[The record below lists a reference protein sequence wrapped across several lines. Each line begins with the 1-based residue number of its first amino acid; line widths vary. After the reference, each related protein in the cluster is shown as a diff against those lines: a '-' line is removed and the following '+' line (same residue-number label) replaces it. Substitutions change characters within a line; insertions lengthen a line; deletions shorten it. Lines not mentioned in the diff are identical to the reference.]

1 MAVSNKRDFW
11 LVAITAGRWQRHG
24 IVEARKAGLKV
35 VAIDSDPNAEGFQD
49 ADKYICMDTNDY
61 EGVVDAL
68 QSLDIAIR
76 GAVSFC
82 SEAGMLL
89 AAHVREAFNLPGP
102 RRALCRSL
110 IDKGIQRRVWE
121 KAGVP
126 SPQFRTFTSKQAV
139 LAAIPL
145 FGFPSIIKPTDSSG
159 SRGVTKLESIQ
170 DDLGEAVDRAFD
182 FAKSGE
188 VVLENFMVG
197 TEFTVEVFCIQGKVN
212 VLAISEKKKVSGTR
226 GTVARELATPDRPC
240 DVLERIVDAVSN
252 AFVALGYVDGPGHAE
267 AILMEDESVGLVEVA
282 GRGGGFMVFDKF
294 VPLVSGVN
302 IARLTAQ
309 QAVGMTLTPFQSL
322 ARAAVLRF
330 FPTRPGF
337 LRAIHGFDEA
347 NKVPG
352 VEAGCFVKPGLIFGQ
367 AMADGDRLGYIL
379 SCAETVAEAQRR
391 ADFAEHKVVFDFV
404 PPRVP

>member
-1 MAVSNKRDFW
+1 MSEKSDVW

-35 VAIDSDPNAEGFQD
+35 VAVDSDPDAEGFQY
-49 ADKYICMDTNDY
+49 ADKSICMDTNDY

-68 QSLDIAIR
+68 QSLDISVQ

-102 RRALCRSL
+102 RQALCRSL

-126 SPQFRTFTSKQAV
+126 SPRFRTFTSKQAV

-170 DDLGEAVDRAFD
+170 DDLGEAVDRAFAY
-182 FAKSGE
+182 AKSGE
-188 VVLENFMVG
+188 VVLEACMVG
-197 TEFTVEVFCIQGKVN
+197 TEFTVEVFCMQGVVN
-212 VLAISEKKKVSGTR
+212 VLAISEKKKVPGTR
-226 GTVARELATPDRPC
+226 DTVARELATPDRPS
-240 DVLERIVDAVSN
+240 DVLARIADAVSK
-252 AFVALGYVDGPGHAE
+252 AFVALGYLDGPGHAE
-267 AILMEDESVGLVEVA
+267 AILMADGSVGLVEVA

-309 QAVGMTLTPFQSL
+309 QAVGMTLSPFRCS

-330 FPTRPGF
+330 FPTQPGI
-337 LRAIHGFDEA
+337 LRAVHGFDEA

-352 VEAGCFVKPGLIFGQ
+352 VEAGCFVKPGISFSH

-379 SCAETVAEAQRR
+379 SCAETVVEAQRC
-391 ADFAEHKVVFDFV
+391 ADLAEGKVVFDFA
-404 PPRVP
+404 PPRAV

>member
-1 MAVSNKRDFW
+1 MSSKRDVW

-35 VAIDSDPNAEGFQD
+35 LAIDSDPDAEGFQD
-49 ADKYICMDTNDY
+49 ADKCMCIDTNDY

-68 QSLDIAIR
+68 QSMDISIR

-102 RRALCRSL
+102 RLALCQSL
-110 IDKGIQRRVWE
+110 INKGIQRRIWD

-126 SPQFRTFTSKQAV
+126 SPRFRTFTSKQAV
-139 LAAIPL
+139 LETIPL

-170 DDLGEAVDRAFD
+170 DDLGEAVDRAFG
-182 FAKSGE
+182 FTKSGE
-188 VVLENFMVG
+188 VVLEDYMDG
-197 TEFTVEVFCIQGKVN
+197 TEFTVEVFCMQGVVN

-226 GTVARELATPDRPC
+226 GTVARELATPDRPPE
-240 DVLERIVDAVSN
+240 VLGRIVDAVSK
-252 AFVALGYVDGPGHAE
+252 AFVALGYIEGPGHAE
-267 AILMEDESVGLVEVA
+267 AILMEDERVGLVEVA

-309 QAVGMTLTPFQSL
+309 QAVGMTLPPFQSL

-330 FPTRPGF
+330 FPTQPGF

-352 VEAGCFVKPGLIFGQ
+352 VEAGCFVKPGVSFGQ
-367 AMADGDRLGYIL
+367 SMADGDRLGYVL
-379 SCAETVAEAQRR
+379 SFAETVLEAQRR
-391 ADFAEHKVVFDFV
+391 ADLAANKVVFDFV
-404 PPRVP
+404 SPQTS

>member
-1 MAVSNKRDFW
+1 MSDKTGVW

-35 VAIDSDPNAEGFQD
+35 VAIDAAPDAEGFQD
-49 ADKYICMDTNDY
+49 ADKSICIDTNDY
-61 EGVVDAL
+61 QAVVESL
-68 QSLDIAIR
+68 RTLDIHIR

-89 AAHVREAFNLPGP
+89 AGHVREAFDLPGP
-102 RRALCRSL
+102 RQTMCQSL
-110 IDKGIQRRVWE
+110 IDKGIQRRVWA

-126 SPQFRTFTSKQAV
+126 SPRFRLYTSKKSALV
-139 LAAIPL
+139 AIPI

-170 DDLGEAVDRAFD
+170 DDLGAAVDRAFAY
-182 FAKSGE
+182 AKSGE
-188 VVLENFMVG
+188 VILEDYMVG
-197 TEFTVEVFCIQGKVN
+197 TEFTVEVFCAQGRVN
-212 VLAISEKKKVSGTR
+212 VLAISEKKKVPGTR
-226 GTVARELATPDRPC
+226 GTVARELATPDRSSV
-240 DVLERIVDAVSN
+240 VLGHIANAVSC
-252 AFVALGYVDGPGHAE
+252 AFVALGYLEGPGHAE
-267 AILMEDESVGLVEVA
+267 AILMEDGSVGLVEVA

-309 QAVGMTLTPFQSL
+309 QAVGMTLPPFACS

-330 FPTRPGF
+330 FPTQPGV
-337 LRAIHGFDEA
+337 LRAVRGFDEA

-352 VEAGCFVKPGLIFGQ
+352 VEAGCFVKPGVGFAQ
-367 AMADGDRLGYIL
+367 AMSDGDRLGYVL
-379 SCAETVAEAQRR
+379 SCAETVAEAQRC
-391 ADFAEHKVVFDFV
+391 ADVAENMVYFDFI
-404 PPRVP
+404 PLQTP